1 MQSTLTLQE
10 TDPHDSFVIEPDVVL
25 AARADHTD
33 QASPDP
39 VHEALTWLSQRR
51 AETAPDTSAEASTPA
66 VDTNFRAAS
75 GDTIKVPED
84 RITVSGEP
92 SSFSRWAMRA
102 SVAFLFALGSAVA
115 AEAWKHHGDT
125 ATQMIS
131 NWLPP
136 FALASSS
143 PAVTPPLAGQPASS
157 PVRAASADQAPAQ
170 PAASAP
176 PVEGAAPAASA
187 SPTDPTPLLQSMA
200 RDLASMGQQVEQL
213 KASIEQIKSAQAQMA
228 RDTAKV
234 SEQNLRPKI
243 AALPPRPVAPPP
255 RRPKPAYAPA
265 AVASTLQP
273 PPYQQPYPAQQP
285 YAVPPPPYPAPPP
298 QPALS
303 QPVPPPQATVQ
314 QDGDPVVRPPMPLR

>member
-25 AARADHTD
+25 AARADHAD
-33 QASPDP
+33 QTSPDP

-51 AETAPDTSAEASTPA
+51 AERAPDTSAEASIPT

-75 GDTIKVPED
+75 GDTIKVPDD

-92 SSFSRWAMRA
+92 SSLSRWAKRA
-102 SVAFLFALGSAVA
+102 SVAFLFALGSAFA

-143 PAVTPPLAGQPASS
+143 PAVTPPVAGQPNSS
-157 PVRAASADQAPAQ
+157 PVQTASADQPPAQ

-176 PVEGAAPAASA
+176 PADTTAPAASA
-187 SPTDPTPLLQSMA
+187 SPTDATPLLQSMA
-200 RDLASMGQQVEQL
+200 RDLASMGQQIEQL
-213 KASIEQIKSAQAQMA
+213 KASIEQIKSAQAQTS
-228 RDTAKV
+228 RDTIKA
-234 SEQNLRPKI
+234 SEQSLRARM
-243 AALPPRPVAPPP
+243 AALPPRPVAVLP
-255 RRPKPAYAPA
+255 RKPKPAYAPA
-265 AVASTLQP
+265 AVASTVQP

-285 YAVPPPPYPAPPP
+285 YAVPPPPYAAP
-298 QPALS
+298 PALS
-303 QPVPPPQATVQ
+303 QPVPPPQVTVQ
-314 QDGDPVVRPPMPLR
+314 PDGDPVVRPPMPLR